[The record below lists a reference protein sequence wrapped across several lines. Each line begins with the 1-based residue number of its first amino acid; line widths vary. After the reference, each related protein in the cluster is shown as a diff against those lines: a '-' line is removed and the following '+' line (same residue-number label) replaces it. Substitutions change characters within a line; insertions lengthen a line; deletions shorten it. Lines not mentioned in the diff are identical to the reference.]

1 MTDIHITD
9 PAPFDDDI
17 KLDKSLRPSKF
28 DEFIGQEK
36 LVDNIKL
43 YIEASN
49 NRGDALDHVLLF
61 GPPGLGKTTLANI
74 ISKEL
79 GSNIKHATG
88 PVVERAGDLAG
99 MVTNLGHR
107 DVFFIDEIHRLNSV
121 VEEYLYSA
129 MEDFAIDIMID
140 KGPSARSVQLNI
152 EPFTLVGATTRLG
165 NLTSPLRD
173 RFGVVLRV
181 DYYDSEELFHIIN
194 RSADILE
201 VNISDDGAMEL
212 ASRSRGTPRIA
223 NRILRRARDFAE
235 VKGSG
240 KIDLKIA
247 QSSLQKLGIDE
258 IGLDDMDRKILNI
271 IIEQFSGG
279 PVGLKS
285 LAVAVGEDSTT
296 IEDVYEPFLI
306 KEGFLMRTNRGRVA
320 QDSAYDL
327 LGKQKMK
334 DQQRVIRMIDKKKKY
349 KLGDFNYQLPKAFIA
364 QHPESRRDQA
374 KLMVVHRD
382 TGEIEHKKFY
392 NITDYMRKN
401 DLLVLNNTK
410 VFPRAFCNKK
420 IELMPK

>member
-1 MTDIHITD
+1 MQAKYMSD
-9 PAPFDDDI
+9 PILEGTSSNEDEVFDRKVRPQTLDDD
-17 KLDKSLRPSKF
+17 
-28 DEFIGQEK
+28 EYIGQESVK
-36 LVDNIKL
+36 RQMRIF
-43 YIEASN
+43 ITAAR
-49 NRGDALDHVLLF
+49 NRSEALDHTLIF

-79 GSNIKHATG
+79 NVNIRQASG
-88 PVVERAGDLAG
+88 PVIDRAGDLAG
-99 MVTNLGHR
+99 MITNIQNR

-129 MEDFAIDIMID
+129 MDDFAIDIMID

-327 LGKQKMK
+327 LGKQKIK
-334 DQQRVIRMIDKKKKY
+334 DQQG
-349 KLGDFNYQLPKAFIA
+349 LF
-364 QHPESRRDQA
+364 E
-374 KLMVVHRD
+374 
-382 TGEIEHKKFY
+382 
-392 NITDYMRKN
+392 
-401 DLLVLNNTK
+401 
-410 VFPRAFCNKK
+410 
-420 IELMPK
+420 